1 MQLLELKKPV
11 ILALNMMDI
20 IEERGMEID
29 LHRLP
34 LRCLAGSLWFQS
46 PRKRT
51 GLDVLMHAVVH
62 HYEEGPQG
70 VIVRYDREIEDRIQ
84 RVEDLLREK
93 YPDLTNLRW
102 HAIKMLEYDKEVL
115 KDHPVELKQI
125 VPKLRKEII
134 NEKYDYVESVIKEC
148 LFNKEEK
155 SHMTDQVDKILTHPI
170 LEFQRSLELWH

>member
-1 MQLLELKKPV
+1 M
-11 ILALNMMDI
+11 
-20 IEERGMEID
+20 
-29 LHRLP
+29 
-34 LRCLAGSLWFQS
+34 
-46 PRKRT
+46 RKVPT
-51 GLDVLMHAVVH
+51 
-62 HYEEGPQG
+62 G

-84 RVEDLLREK
+84 RVEDLLRKK

-115 KDHPVELKQI
+115 KDHPVELEQI
-125 VPKLRKEII
+125 VPRSFEKEII

-170 LEFQRSLELWH
+170 LGIPAFFGIMALVFFLYIHSRGFSERYTLSRDWNCCRAVFCPGFIRAGASDWVISRGR

>member
-1 MQLLELKKPV
+1 MLGGIPV
-11 ILALNMMDI
+11 
-20 IEERGMEID
+20 
-29 LHRLP
+29 LP
-34 LRCLAGSLWFQS
+34 VSA
-46 PRKRT
+46 RKRT

-93 YPDLTNLRW
+93 YSDLTNLRW

-125 VPKLRKEII
+125 VPRSF
-134 NEKYDYVESVIKEC
+134 EKRLSMKNTITW
-148 LFNKEEK
+148 N
-155 SHMTDQVDKILTHPI
+155 
-170 LEFQRSLELWH
+170 R